1 MIALILALIFHPQ
14 PWCMA
19 LPAQHIVPPDAYL
32 LAGDFVGRTDD
43 ARLWS
48 TQPISATITV
58 SDTVTMGTL
67 SLYESMALGAQDG
80 AFHSQSD
87 SPYTV
92 YLCSSDTRPRVL
104 YFPML
109 HT

>member
-1 MIALILALIFHPQ
+1 MIALILALLFHPQ

-19 LPAQHIVPPDAYL
+19 LPAQHYTHPDGYL

-48 TQPISATITV
+48 STPMSATITV
-58 SDTVTMGTL
+58 SDTVTTGTI

-87 SPYTV
+87 NPYTV
-92 YLCSSDTRPRVL
+92 YLCSLDTRPPTL
-104 YFPML
+104 YIPMMQ
-109 HT
+109 